1 MAQGTRPGSPSEQA
15 SRALRETAPR
25 VRWNRLAALS
35 ASLAIAWERF
45 WPLAIHAAC
54 VVLVF
59 LSVSWIGLWRGLEDP
74 VRYALLLA
82 FAVALAWALAG
93 LRRFAW
99 PGREAVIRRVETA
112 SGLHDRPLAA
122 QYDTLSMGGEDKF
135 ANALWREHRRR
146 MAARLETLTGGVPAA
161 DANRTDPWAMRA
173 GLACLAFAAFG
184 YSLGPDGGGPSD
196 AFRTAASREQ
206 ALTRLDAWINPPA
219 YTRKPP
225 IYLSGSQELAGDAP
239 IQAPQ
244 GSELFLRYVGRA
256 EISAE
261 FRQGDKRVAIA
272 PVTGDAEDGKPVAA
286 SAAGERE
293 PETAFTQK
301 LEESGSVAFLSGGA
315 LVRQWPIEIVP
326 DTPPTIRFSE
336 APSAALSGSLQLAY
350 EVEDDYGVTAA
361 EAGIR
366 SNIAQAPDAR
376 PLVGPPEIA
385 LPLPRQRARSGGS
398 RVNRDVTAHPWAG
411 SSVTIRLKA
420 SDDAGQSG
428 ESEDRT
434 MILPGRRFTNPLAL
448 ALLEQRRILALDA
461 KKAHRVADLL
471 DAVLTAPEELLG
483 SPGAFLAMKV
493 AWRRIVSARDDDTL
507 RSALDLLWETA
518 LAIEFGDLSDAER
531 KLREAQENLS
541 KALEEGASPEEIER
555 LMQELRQAMNDYM
568 EQLMQEAM
576 RNPASP
582 SPFDDSAM
590 NRTLRQS
597 DLERMM
603 DRIEDLAKSGSQDA
617 ARQLLSEMQ
626 RMMDNLRA
634 GRHQQQRQQEGNRMN
649 QALDKLSELMRQQQE
664 LMDRTFDM
672 QRRNPQGEE
681 GQRQQ
686 NRQGQQGGQQEMT
699 PEEFADALKQLQEQ
713 QEALR
718 EQLEALGDQLES
730 LGLDPSEQFGEAGK
744 EMGDAGKKL
753 GQGRPGEA
761 TGDQGQALEALRR
774 GVQSMMQQMAGDRQQ
789 GGQRNGQGQAGQDR
803 QRADPLGRQ
812 QGEGGL
818 NEDANANIPGEI
830 DTQRARE
837 IMEAI
842 RKRLGKPNGPVIE
855 KRYLERLLDT
865 Q

>member
-1 MAQGTRPGSPSEQA
+1 MAQGRRAISPPDEA
-15 SRALRETAPR
+15 SRQGRDAP
-25 VRWNRLAALS
+25 VRAHWNRPAALS
-35 ASLAIAWERF
+35 AGLAIAWERF
-45 WPLAIHAAC
+45 WPLAIPAAC
-54 VVLVF
+54 VVLLF
-59 LSVSWIGLWRGLEDP
+59 LTISWLGLWRGLADP
-74 VRYALLLA
+74 ARYGLLA
-82 FAVALAWALAG
+82 AFAAALAWALAG
-93 LRRFAW
+93 LRHFAW

-112 SGLHDRPLAA
+112 SRLDDRPLTA
-122 QYDTLSMGGEDKF
+122 QYDSLSMGGDDSV

-146 MAARLETLTGGVPAA
+146 MATRLDALTGGVPAA
-161 DANRTDPWAMRA
+161 DANRTDPWAVRA

-184 YSLGPDGGGPSD
+184 FSLGPDGGEPAD
-196 AFRTAASREQ
+196 AFRPASGREQ

-225 IYLSGSQELAGDAP
+225 IYLSGSREIAGDAV

-256 EISAE
+256 EIAAE
-261 FRQGDKRVAIA
+261 FRIGDRHVAIA
-272 PVTGDAEDGKPVAA
+272 PAVADPARSTPTTA
-286 SAAGERE
+286 SIAGGRD
-293 PETAFTQK
+293 PETEFSLK
-301 LEESGSVAFLSGGA
+301 LDQSGAVAFLSDGA
-315 LVRQWPIEIVP
+315 VVRQWPIEIVP
-326 DTPPTIRFSE
+326 DTPPSIRFSE

-350 EVEDDYGVTAA
+350 EVGDDYGVTAA
-361 EAGIR
+361 EAEIA
-366 SNIAQAPDAR
+366 SDIAQAPDAR

-385 LPLPRQRARSGGS
+385 LALPRQRARSGTS
-398 RVNRDVTAHPWAG
+398 RVNRDVTMHPWAG

-420 SDDAGQSG
+420 SDDAGQTG
-428 ESEDRT
+428 ESEAKT
-434 MILPGRRFTNPLAL
+434 MILPGRRFANPLAL

-461 KKAHRVADLL
+461 NRSHRVADLL

-531 KLREAQENLS
+531 KLREAQERLS
-541 KALEEGASPEEIER
+541 KALEDGATPEEVER

-582 SPFDDSAM
+582 SPLDDSAM

-603 DRIEDLAKSGSQDA
+603 DRIEDLAKSGSPDA

-672 QRRNPQGEE
+672 QRQDPQGEE

-686 NRQGQQGGQQEMT
+686 NRQGKQGEQGEMT
-699 PEEFADALKQLQEQ
+699 PEQFAEALRQLQEQ

-718 EQLEALGDQLES
+718 EQLEALGEQLEG

-744 EMGDAGKKL
+744 EMGDAGRRL
-753 GQGRPGEA
+753 GQGKPGEA

-774 GVQSMMQQMAGDRQQ
+774 GVQSMMRQMAGDRQQ
-789 GGQRNGQGQAGQDR
+789 GGQRSGQGQGGEDR

-812 QGEGGL
+812 PGPNGL
-818 NEDANANIPGEI
+818 NEDNTVNVPGEI
-830 DTQRARE
+830 DAQRARE

-842 RKRLGKPNGPVIE
+842 RERLGKPNGPVIE
-855 KRYLERLLDT
+855 KRYLERLLES